1 MLKTP
6 RDRGNGWPD
15 AADMLDYLHPSPS
28 VPPAPAAL
36 GGKAIRRPGARNL
49 WVEGVSVASITTSVR
64 PGGSLAGPGVAVTIG
79 NCPNENRPTFD
90 GLIDEVRISNGLA
103 LPAAPQPVR
112 SEMTFSTGSSRGVG
126 EGMRMHRP
134 QPVQMPVNRS
144 VESPKRSS
152 SKPPHS
158 IRLRNRLHIRR
169 LEASR

>member
-6 RDRGNGWPD
+6 GDRGSEKRTPPTSPAIFAQARAFRQPWQRS
-15 AADMLDYLHPSPS
+15 AAKRP
-28 VPPAPAAL
+28 
-36 GGKAIRRPGARNL
+36 RPGAMSL
-49 WVEGVSVASITTSVR
+49 WVDGVSIASITTSLR

-79 NCPNENRPTFD
+79 NCPNENRQTFD

-103 LPAAPQPVR
+103 LPAA
-112 SEMTFSTGSSRGVG
+112 
-126 EGMRMHRP
+126 P

-169 LEASR
+169 LGESR

>member
-1 MLKTP
+1 MT
-6 RDRGNGWPD
+6 
-15 AADMLDYLHPSPS
+15 
-28 VPPAPAAL
+28 
-36 GGKAIRRPGARNL
+36 
-49 WVEGVSVASITTSVR
+49 
-64 PGGSLAGPGVAVTIG
+64 VTIG

-90 GLIDEVRISNGLA
+90 GLIDKVRISNGLA
-103 LPAAPQPVR
+103 LPAA
-112 SEMTFSTGSSRGVG
+112 
-126 EGMRMHRP
+126 P